1 MKIDFSN
8 VYILRNL
15 KLQPFFTLFVVVV
28 VIVVVVVVVRTWAK
42 KILDMLLA
50 LPVVW
55 YILEPSLMM
64 KLLTLDITRALSMD

>member
-15 KLQPFFTLFVVVV
+15 KLQPFSLYFTF
-28 VIVVVVVVVRTWAK
+28 VVVVVRTWVK
-42 KILDMLLA
+42 KTLDMLLA

-55 YILEPSLMM
+55 YIPEPSLMM